1 MPCRGRGRH
10 GDPEQAGAS
19 SRTSVGTGWSRGDF
33 LTILWLSPPMPSR
46 VGETHDRWIP
56 ARRTLA
62 GIMSVR
68 SSMQSMARPSG
79 SSAARMSRKQPPP
92 ADRPRMKMFA
102 VLCANGAPDT
112 IRDLHL
118 LRGTQTQ
125 AEKRSASQRRCG
137 FYARAKISL
146 LIIHALALQRPNE
159 SNPLGFCCDIV
170 VPVLP
175 VLAVLVVSLLLGW
188 R

>member
-1 MPCRGRGRH
+1 
-10 GDPEQAGAS
+10 
-19 SRTSVGTGWSRGDF
+19 
-33 LTILWLSPPMPSR
+33 
-46 VGETHDRWIP
+46 
-56 ARRTLA
+56 
-62 GIMSVR
+62 
-68 SSMQSMARPSG
+68 
-79 SSAARMSRKQPPP
+79 
-92 ADRPRMKMFA
+92 MFA